1 MEIKITLPLTDEIL
15 HNLKMGDKVLLS
27 GTIYTARDAAHKRF
41 LEDNKNEVKLPFNPK
56 NQIIYYVGPSPTKPG
71 DVIGSS
77 GPTTSYR
84 MDSFACE
91 FMQMGLKGMIGK
103 GPRNSEV
110 KECIKKFGAVYFVAI
125 GGAAVVISESI
136 VKSEI
141 IAYEDLQTEAVRKLE
156 VKDFPCYVAIDTD
169 GNDIFDR

>member
-15 HNLKMGDKVLLS
+15 HKLKMGDKVLLS

-110 KECIKKFGAVYFVAI
+110 KGCIKKFGAVYFVAI

-141 IAYEDLQTEAVRKLE
+141 IAYEDLQSEAVRKLE
-156 VKDFPCYVAIDTD
+156 VKDFPCYVAIDTE

>member
-15 HNLKMGDKVLLS
+15 HKLKMGDKVLLS

-141 IAYEDLQTEAVRKLE
+141 IAYEDLQSEAVRKLE
-156 VKDFPCYVAIDTD
+156 VKDFPCYVAIDTE